1 MRSNKKK
8 CSLKQEIKGCEVE
21 EILPGRSNS
30 PFGFRG
36 EKKEMGESSILNN
49 TPRQPQQ
56 LRLAVDQVIDSVELF

>member
-1 MRSNKKK
+1 M
-8 CSLKQEIKGCEVE
+8 E